1 MNEKELIEKAM
12 ESTGCSQNQLAKK
25 LGLKQPSLSQMK
37 NGKGTYSDE
46 VYVALAELA
55 GIDPV
60 QVLIERHT
68 AKAGPKAQKVWQRIG
83 AGLSAVAFGAL
94 ILSGVGAGAFVSKAD
109 ANQSV
114 SAKNNLNAVYI
125 MRSNHFAESSSRHR

>member
-12 ESTGCSQNQLAKK
+12 KSTGCSQNQLAKK

-83 AGLSAVAFGAL
+83 AGLSAAAFGAL
-94 ILSGVGAGAFVSKAD
+94 ILSGAGAGFLPTKTD
-109 ANQSV
+109 ANQTI
-114 SAKNNLNAVYI
+114 SA
-125 MRSNHFAESSSRHR
+125 SSLITKTIHYAK